1 MKKKKEEEM
10 DKINIQK
17 YQNNIIQ
24 ATTTRIMKSQ
34 YGKKVQHTWLINEVS
49 NQIEDFNAQPHQI
62 KENIE
67 KLIEKNVIKR
77 DEKESNCYVYLA

>member
-1 MKKKKEEEM
+1 
-10 DKINIQK
+10 
-17 YQNNIIQ
+17 
-24 ATTTRIMKSQ
+24 MKSQ
-34 YGKKVQHTWLINEVS
+34 NGKKVQHTWLINEVS

-67 KLIEKNVIKR
+67 KLIEKIVIKR